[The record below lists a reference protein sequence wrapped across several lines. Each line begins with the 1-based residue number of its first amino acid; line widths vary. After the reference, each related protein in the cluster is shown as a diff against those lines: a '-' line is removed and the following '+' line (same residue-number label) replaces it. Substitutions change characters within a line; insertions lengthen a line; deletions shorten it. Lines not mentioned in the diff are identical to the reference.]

1 MASGPITSLQIGG
14 KWKQWQILFSWAP
27 KITADGDYSHEIK
40 RHLTPWKESYDK
52 PRQRIKKQR
61 YHFASKGPYSQ
72 TYGFSCSH
80 VCIKKAE
87 CWRTDAF
94 KLWCW
99 RRLESSLGGK
109 EIKPVNPQGNKP
121 WIFIERTHAEAE
133 APVFW
138 PPDAKS
144 RLTGKDSDGKDWWQK
159 EKGAAEGEMVTQHH
173 WLNTD
178 LSKPQE
184 IVEDRGTCHD
194 TAQGFAKSET
204 RLSNWKTAT

>member
-61 YHFASKGPYSQ
+61 YHFASEGPYSQ

-94 KLWCW
+94 KLWCL

-121 WIFIERTHAEAE
+121 EYSLKGLVPKLRLEYFGHLMRRADSLEKTLM
-133 APVFW
+133 
-138 PPDAKS
+138 AKI
-144 RLTGKDSDGKDWWQK
+144 DGKRRRGQQK
-159 EKGAAEGEMVTQHH
+159 VR
-173 WLNTD
+173 WLHSITD
-178 LSKPQE
+178 S
-184 IVEDRGTCHD
+184 
-194 TAQGFAKSET
+194 T
-204 RLSNWKTAT
+204 RIWANPRR